1 MGLREGGC
9 GASWW
14 RSGWVWPFRPPGTAL
29 LAPEPLQ
36 GSPPLT
42 DVGPTA
48 LADKH
53 LPLPSLSGSVP
64 QRTTCLDVPSKVP
77 RAHGTSPTC
86 APRWGEYAQVW
97 GQILGG
103 AAQLSPGHHC
113 WSLRGSGLSP
123 PTASHTWGL
132 PAAGANRRNDS
143 VPIDPPPPEPGR
155 VRVRVRV
162 GGEHHAARILPTSV
176 PQCPAQDGLRT
187 QSYMMGH
194 FQGPGHL
201 SPTLCHSLP
210 PLLLA
215 HPQSRWKIPHLH
227 RPGLLP
233 LCVSPRE
240 CRALASHGGVLGRSR
255 LRSPRACGVCSSVP
269 LSPTTADLRG
279 ILELRK
285 SGIQPTADV
294 IP

>member
-143 VPIDPPPPEPGR
+143 VPIDPPPPSLEGSGSGSGWEGSTTLPGSCPPLCPS
-155 VRVRVRV
+155 
-162 GGEHHAARILPTSV
+162 ARH
-176 PQCPAQDGLRT
+176 R
-187 QSYMMGH
+187 MGS
-194 FQGPGHL
+194 GH
-201 SPTLCHSLP
+201 SPT
-210 PLLLA
+210 
-215 HPQSRWKIPHLH
+215 
-227 RPGLLP
+227 
-233 LCVSPRE
+233 
-240 CRALASHGGVLGRSR
+240 
-255 LRSPRACGVCSSVP
+255 
-269 LSPTTADLRG
+269 
-279 ILELRK
+279 
-285 SGIQPTADV
+285 
-294 IP
+294 